1 MAICLQKSHEV
12 PPLQKKTYI
21 YIYLYNDNNNNYNKI
36 LKDRVQVKFSYSS
49 WWPKWLQLV
58 VLQVSLG
65 TSYDAMLFLPWF
77 LTIFSCN

>member
-49 WWPKWLQLV
+49 W
-58 VLQVSLG
+58 
-65 TSYDAMLFLPWF
+65 
-77 LTIFSCN
+77 